1 MKNKIGV
8 LIGYGPG
15 TDITAEFQ
23 KAANMELECCQL
35 CGWDV
40 SSYTDENAAKIKE
53 ASFKTGIEITAFW
66 AGWSG
71 PKEWN
76 FYGGPATLG
85 IVPPA
90 YREARMRELYAGAD
104 FAYKLGVS
112 DIITHVGFIPENPF
126 DPDFNGTVCA
136 LRALAQYLKAR
147 GQYFLFESG
156 QETPV
161 TMLRAIE
168 EIGTGNLGVNFDTAN
183 LILYGKANSVDALDI
198 IGKYVRNTH
207 CKDGFYPVT
216 GKHLGREVAL
226 GEGKADFPNIVRR
239 LKELNYTGPYVIERE
254 ISGEQQIKDII
265 RARDYISSLL
275 EQT

>member
-8 LIGYGPG
+8 LISYNSG
-15 TDITAEFQ
+15 TDVTAEFK
-23 KAANMELECCQL
+23 KAAEMGLECCQL
-35 CGWDV
+35 CGGDQRA
-40 SSYTDENAAKIKE
+40 YTDEKAREVKS
-53 ASFKTGIEITAFW
+53 ASLETGIEITAYW

-71 PKEWN
+71 PQEWN

-90 YREARMRELYAGAD
+90 YRDTRMRELYAGAD
-104 FAYKLGVS
+104 FAHKLGVT
-112 DIITHVGFIPENPF
+112 DVITHVGFIPEDPF

-136 LRALAQYLKAR
+136 LRAFARYLEAR
-147 GQYFLFESG
+147 GQYFLFETG

-168 EIGTGNLGVNFDTAN
+168 EIGTQNLGVNFDTAN
-183 LILYGKANSVDALDI
+183 LILYGKANSADALEV

-207 CKDGFYPVT
+207 CKDGFYPTT
-216 GKHLGREVAL
+216 GKQLGREVAL
-226 GEGKADFPNIVRR
+226 GQGKADFPAIVKK

-254 ISGEQQIKDII
+254 ISGEQQKKDII
-265 RARDYISSLL
+265 HARDFIASLL
-275 EQT
+275 V